1 MQMATER
8 PPGLLVL
15 QASYTSVE
23 TRAAE
28 LYPFVIG
35 VRRGESFWRFKHPT
49 IGDAYAELL
58 VQSPE
63 LLGIDIR
70 GSAPERIVDQ
80 VTCGDVGIEKAVVLP
95 KPLFP
100 LILGKCTMLM

>member
-8 PPGLLVL
+8 PLGLLVL

-63 LLGIDIR
+63 LGIYIR
-70 GSAPERIVDQ
+70 GSTPERIVDQ

-95 KPLFP
+95 KPCFRSFS
-100 LILGKCTMLM
+100 GNVRC